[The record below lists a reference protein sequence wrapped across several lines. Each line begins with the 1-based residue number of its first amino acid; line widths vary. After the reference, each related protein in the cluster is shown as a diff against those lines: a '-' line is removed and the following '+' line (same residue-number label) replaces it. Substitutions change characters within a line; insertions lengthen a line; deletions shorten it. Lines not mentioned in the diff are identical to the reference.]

1 MTFTV
6 KQAVPT
12 LGKITADSKTFGDGE
27 FSITKPTSLS
37 SGAFTF
43 TSSDSKVVKITEEGK
58 VTVTYKITRKVDTAQ
73 LQANWAGLG
82 RNTQNCFKWAADI
95 STAAMRSVQELDNV
109 AYLQA
114 AKFITSTPAKPAL
127 TIKL

>member
-1 MTFTV
+1 MALTDLV
-6 KQAVPT
+6 AEWRIAKEAENDAVFARRELESMIINLMPKKDEGSVT
-12 LGKITADSKTFGDGE
+12 EA
-27 FSITKPTSLS
+27 
-37 SGAFTF
+37 
-43 TSSDSKVVKITEEGK
+43 TEEGK
-58 VTVTYKITRKVDTAQ
+58 VTVTYKITRKVDTAE